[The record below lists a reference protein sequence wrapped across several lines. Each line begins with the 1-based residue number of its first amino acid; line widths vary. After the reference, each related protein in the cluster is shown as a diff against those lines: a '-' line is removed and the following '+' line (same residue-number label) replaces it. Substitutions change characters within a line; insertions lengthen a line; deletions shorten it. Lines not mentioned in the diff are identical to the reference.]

1 MKLQNL
7 RIYTTLF
14 LIGIALN
21 VSATPVTKIAILD
34 FELKDITSLPNTP
47 DEIIRTA
54 SFKPL
59 LESEIKNL
67 GNYKIIQIDTK
78 DYIYENGG
86 LGYLY
91 KFHDIAAAL
100 GKKYGAE
107 WVIVGQHSKPSFL
120 FSYIMVNVVNVK
132 AKNLVSHFDI
142 ELKGN
147 HKKVT
152 QRGIKA
158 ISKKIIDR
166 IQRDDL

>member
-1 MKLQNL
+1 MKRQNL
-7 RIYTTLF
+7 RIYAASL
-14 LIGIALN
+14 LICIAFN
-21 VSATPVTKIAILD
+21 ISATPITKIAILD

-59 LESEIKNL
+59 LESAIKNL
-67 GNYKIIQIDTK
+67 GHYKIIQISIK
-78 DYIYENGG
+78 DYAYENGG

-91 KFHDIAAAL
+91 KFHDIAASL

-107 WVIVGQHSKPSFL
+107 WIIVGQHSKPSFL
-120 FSYIMVNVVNVK
+120 FSYLMVNVVNVK
-132 AKNLVSHFDI
+132 NKNLVSHFDI

-166 IQRDDL
+166 IQRYGL